1 MTIVK
6 FMRKFKLTQNGM
18 QSVNGII
25 TVLAQIQLWIK
36 FESLVIF
43 FQTICRR
50 IVTETFEMYMQ
61 HRWQFDNFILL

>member
-43 FQTICRR
+43 F
-50 IVTETFEMYMQ
+50 
-61 HRWQFDNFILL
+61 